1 MNSYIIFIQEVILAL
16 CGFFFYFGIGV
27 GMAVVSDR
35 FSGLNVPRALAA
47 MCIITSF
54 VYLADFIF
62 GIINL
67 KNQHIEFN
75 ITNITSQ
82 VIKIPELVSQNR
94 DFSFRLFSKERI
106 FQTSKFGK
114 WHIRNDFKIYLQHI
128 SILPFFRFYRLFA

>member
-1 MNSYIIFIQEVILAL
+1 
-16 CGFFFYFGIGV
+16 
-27 GMAVVSDR
+27 MAVVSDR

-82 VIKIPELVSQNR
+82 VIKIPELVSQYKNQNR
-94 DFSFRLFSKERI
+94 DFSFTAFS
-106 FQTSKFGK
+106 T
-114 WHIRNDFKIYLQHI
+114 RNEYFRHRNLENGIY
-128 SILPFFRFYRLFA
+128 P

>member
-1 MNSYIIFIQEVILAL
+1 MAL
-16 CGFFFYFGIGV
+16 CGFFFYFGIGD
-27 GMAVVSDR
+27 GMAVISDR
-35 FSGLNVPRALAA
+35 FTLDVPRALAA

-54 VYLADFIF
+54 VYLADFIL
-62 GIINL
+62 GLKNL

-106 FQTSKFGK
+106 F
-114 WHIRNDFKIYLQHI
+114 
-128 SILPFFRFYRLFA
+128 